1 MLFSGTLRYNLD
13 PFDDFDDQQL
23 WSALEQVRQRVR
35 GRKRGSGESC
45 TAVSMATD
53 SLARNRPR
61 EVPCPLGLA
70 ALPIAFP
77 HPPDTFLSRLPGNPG
92 AAEVGSGGAGGRSG
106 GCGDRGRSQL

>member
-1 MLFSGTLRYNLD
+1 MLLQDPVLFSGTLRYNLD

-35 GRKRGSGESC
+35 KRGSGESC

-53 SLARNRPR
+53 SLARNTNIRPR
-61 EVPCPLGLA
+61 EVPCTLGLA

-77 HPPDTFLSRLPGNPG
+77 HPPDAFLPRLPGNAG
-92 AAEVGSGGAGGRSG
+92 AAEIGS
-106 GCGDRGRSQL
+106 